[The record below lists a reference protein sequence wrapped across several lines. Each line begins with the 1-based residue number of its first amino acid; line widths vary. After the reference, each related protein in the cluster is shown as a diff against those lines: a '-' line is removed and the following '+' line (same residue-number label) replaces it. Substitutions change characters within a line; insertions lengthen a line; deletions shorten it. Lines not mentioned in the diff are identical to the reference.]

1 MMKSQNRLKSL
12 RALVVASGLL
22 IGASHIQA
30 QDAPPPGGFDPAQ
43 RRQRRLEQLRDTF
56 GVTDDAE
63 WKVISEQIGQ
73 IMELRRS
80 IRPTGGPGGFGGP
93 GRPPVRPDDGAA
105 PSGGQNDPNPPG
117 EFRQRPQG
125 TPPFRAELSPEAQ
138 ELQKA
143 IQAKAPVSELKAKLG
158 QFKEARLK
166 QQAQLER
173 AQESLRQLLTTQQ
186 EAIAVINGL
195 L

>member
-43 RRQRRLEQLRDTF
+43 MRQRRLEQLRDTF

-80 IRPTGGPGGFGGP
+80 VRPAGAPGGFGGP
-93 GRPPVRPDDGAA
+93 RRPPARPEEGAS
-105 PSGGQNDPNPPG
+105 PSGGQGDPNPSG
-117 EFRQRPQG
+117 EFRPGPQG
-125 TPPFRAELSPEAQ
+125 PPPFRAELSPEAQ
-138 ELQKA
+138 ELEKA
-143 IQAKAPVSELKAKLG
+143 IHAKASVSDIKAKLA
-158 QFKEARLK
+158 QLKEARLRH
-166 QQAQLER
+166 QAELEK
-173 AQESLRQLLTTQQ
+173 AQEGLRQLLTTQQ
-186 EAIAVINGL
+186 EAIAVLNGL